1 MKIKF
6 LFLILILTT
15 FIVSAVQAVDELEDA
30 LILYMS
36 FDTINRIQT
45 IDHSK
50 YENHGE
56 IKGNAKHVQGKFGK
70 ALQFD
75 GVSEFV
81 EIPHH
86 ESLTVEQDVTVMA
99 WIHTERHTGPDN
111 ARWQGIMAKGNNP
124 RSYSLWT
131 EANSKCLHFSVG
143 PPQGGGSVCKGEIK
157 LNEWQHVVAQVSNG
171 THRYWINGEKVGE
184 VGNKPNPPGEAD
196 TSPVV
201 IGTAGGGNI
210 RYFLGMIDEVRI
222 WNRALS
228 EKEIHEQMDKG
239 HFEIF
244 PVDPRQKITTT
255 WGNLKDQQ
263 R

>member
-1 MKIKF
+1 M
-6 LFLILILTT
+6 LTLLT
-15 FIVSAVQAVDELEDA
+15 LVASFAHAANEPEDA

-36 FDTINRIQT
+36 FDTIDGIQT

-56 IKGNAKHVQGKFGK
+56 MMGNPQHVEGRFGK
-70 ALQFD
+70 ALQFN
-75 GVSEFV
+75 GVSDYV

-86 ESLTVEQDVTVMA
+86 ETLTVDQDVTVMA

-111 ARWQGIMAKGNNP
+111 AQWQGILAKGNNP
-124 RSYSLWT
+124 RSYSFWT
-131 EANSKCLHFSVG
+131 EEKSKCLHFSVG
-143 PPQGGGSVCKGEIK
+143 APNGGSVCHQGEVK
-157 LNEWQHVVAQVSNG
+157 LNEWQHVVAQVNSG

-184 VGNKPNPPGEAD
+184 TGNKPDPPGLED

-201 IGTAGGGNI
+201 VGTAGGGNK

-222 WNRALS
+222 WNRALT
-228 EKEIHEQMDKG
+228 EEEVNEQMEKG
-239 HFEIF
+239 HFALF
-244 PVDPRQKITTT
+244 PVDPRQKLATT
-255 WGNLKDQQ
+255 WGNLKTQQ